1 MIKSRLYWRVLANF
15 ALLLVILTAMTV
27 LTLNILSQIE
37 RNFGLAKADSKSLND
52 MEYVRQF
59 LNDIPTAASEYAFT
73 SSPMA
78 KATYLSGWREF
89 NFAVNP
95 LLEDF
100 QDSASVRN
108 VRQVRDLF
116 GNWMQFVGDKLIAV
130 GDLPRTGDNAQEI
143 QDSLKAATQ
152 IEAQIKYI
160 SSARRLIHNLYAEKI
175 ASLPQNIST
184 ATLQSSDLRRF
195 VILVNVLLAIFALAL
210 GFVLTRSITSPVRL
224 LKQGTQN
231 IMAGIFEPIN
241 LRRSD
246 ELGELAANFNAMSIE
261 LGNNY
266 NRLKAYSELVTTLNS
281 LKSLGEIKKQSLRIL
296 CENTHASV
304 GALYLLEKDKNRLE
318 LVEGYALR
326 EAGDRLKSFALGE
339 GIPGQCAAEEK
350 VLEIESVPPDSG
362 FTIDTGLVEI
372 LPGYIIAVPIL
383 FQNRILGVL
392 VLGSTKKF
400 GDLEKE
406 IINNSVP
413 QLSVGITN
421 AINDDATR
429 KLSLEIARRNE
440 ELNSKNEELEKAYRV
455 KSDFLSSMSHE
466 LRTPLNSIIGFS
478 SVLLGPTGDPLTPDQ
493 RMALGKVLKN
503 GQHLLQLINDILDLS
518 KLESGRMTLSAE
530 SDDATSVVSSC
541 TMIVE
546 QLIKQKGLQLTQ
558 DVQPDLPTLTT
569 DIVKIRQIIVNLL
582 SNAAK
587 FTEKGEINIKVRESN
602 GMISFAVKDSGI
614 GIEKKNFNLVF
625 EEFQQVDNSSTR
637 KYKGTGLGL
646 PISRKLARLLGGD
659 LTVDSEYGKGSTFTL
674 TIPPTIPQQSQD
686 IVQKVP
692 PKRPEAVRPPAV
704 VQAIQREPSASLQ
717 GAQILCI
724 DDDPDVIEILRKYLV
739 PEGYSVIGALSGD
752 EGIET
757 AVKIKPALITL
768 DIMMPRK
775 DGWQV
780 LRELKGRSA
789 TKDIPVII
797 HSVVDNKPLAVSLGA
812 ADVITKPTEPKR
824 LLTLVRQYCQ
834 TTDQF
839 ILIVDDHEDFALA
852 FQALLSQDGFN
863 VKVAT
868 GGKEALD
875 VLKTSTPA
883 LILLD
888 LIMPGMDGFE
898 VVQQLQENEQWRDI
912 PVVILSGKELTD
924 EEQHRLDSHIAQFLK
939 KDAFST
945 SEISKTIK
953 RILQTA

>member
-1 MIKSRLYWRVLANF
+1 M
-15 ALLLVILTAMTV
+15 
-27 LTLNILSQIE
+27 
-37 RNFGLAKADSKSLND
+37 SK
-52 MEYVRQF
+52 
-59 LNDIPTAASEYAFT
+59 
-73 SSPMA
+73 
-78 KATYLSGWREF
+78 
-89 NFAVNP
+89 
-95 LLEDF
+95 
-100 QDSASVRN
+100 
-108 VRQVRDLF
+108 
-116 GNWMQFVGDKLIAV
+116 
-130 GDLPRTGDNAQEI
+130 
-143 QDSLKAATQ
+143 
-152 IEAQIKYI
+152 
-160 SSARRLIHNLYAEKI
+160 
-175 ASLPQNIST
+175 
-184 ATLQSSDLRRF
+184 
-195 VILVNVLLAIFALAL
+195 
-210 GFVLTRSITSPVRL
+210 
-224 LKQGTQN
+224 
-231 IMAGIFEPIN
+231 
-241 LRRSD
+241 
-246 ELGELAANFNAMSIE
+246 ELGD
-261 LGNNY
+261 NY

-281 LKSLGEIKKQSLRIL
+281 LKSLEEIKKQSLQIL

-304 GALYLLEKDKNRLE
+304 GALYLLNKDNNVLE

-326 EAGDRLKSFALGE
+326 QNADKAKSFSMGE

-350 VLEIESVPPDSG
+350 VMELESIPSDSG
-362 FTIDTGLVEI
+362 FSIDTGLVEVI
-372 LPGYIIAVPIL
+372 PSYIMAVPIL

-392 VLGSTKKF
+392 VLGSVKKF

-478 SVLLGPTGDPLTPDQ
+478 SVLLGPTGDPVTPDQ

-518 KLESGRMTLSAE
+518 KVESGRMTVSVE
-530 SDDATSVVSSC
+530 SDDAISVVSSC

-546 QLIKQKGLQLTQ
+546 PLIKQKGLQLTQ
-558 DVQPDLPTLTT
+558 DIQPNLPTLMT
-569 DIVKIRQIIVNLL
+569 DIVKIRQILVNLL

-587 FTEKGEINIKVRESN
+587 FTEKGEINIRVRENN
-602 GMISFAVKDSGI
+602 GLISFAVRDSGI

-646 PISRKLARLLGGD
+646 PIARKLARLLGGD

-674 TIPPTIPQQSQD
+674 TIPPSLSQQQSETVIPK
-686 IVQKVP
+686 IV
-692 PKRPEAVRPPAV
+692 PKKPELTPQPVVSRPAHGGTA
-704 VQAIQREPSASLQ
+704 AAS
-717 GAQILCI
+717 GGVQILSI

-739 PEGYSVIGALSGD
+739 PEGYSVVGALSGD
-752 EGIET
+752 EGIEM
-757 AVKIKPALITL
+757 AAKMKPALITL
-768 DIMMPRK
+768 DIMMPKK

-780 LRELKGRSA
+780 LRELKSNSA
-789 TKDIPVII
+789 TKDIPVVI

-824 LLTLVRQYCQ
+824 LLTLVKEYCT

-852 FQALLSQDGFN
+852 FKALLSQDGFN

-868 GGKEALD
+868 GGREALD
-875 VLKTSTPA
+875 VLKSSTPA

-888 LIMPGMDGFE
+888 LVMPGMDGFE
-898 VVQQLQENEQWRDI
+898 VVQQLQEHEQWRKI
-912 PVVILSGKELTD
+912 PVVILSGKELTAED
-924 EEQHRLDSHIAQFLK
+924 QQRLDSHIAQFLK

-945 SEISKTIK
+945 TEISKTIK
-953 RILQTA
+953 RILQSA